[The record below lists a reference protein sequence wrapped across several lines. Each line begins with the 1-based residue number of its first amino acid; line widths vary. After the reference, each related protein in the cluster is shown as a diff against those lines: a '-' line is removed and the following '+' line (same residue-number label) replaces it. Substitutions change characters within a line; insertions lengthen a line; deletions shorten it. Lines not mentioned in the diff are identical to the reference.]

1 MTQFSIQTNDFLN
14 TNKSIYEVVMLADR
28 YGNLAGGTGGTSVD
42 GFGRLR
48 VGNPHT
54 IFESSN
60 RFQIADLFSSSNT
73 ETSTIE
79 FVSTDGCINLT
90 VGTSSTSSIVR
101 ETKKVFPYQPGKSL
115 LVMNTTTFA
124 EPKANLVQRV
134 GYFSANNGVYL
145 EQDANTTY
153 IVMRSQ
159 STGATTSNNRIAQ
172 TDWNVDKFDGLGPS
186 GYVLDMTKS
195 QIFWSDFEWLGVG
208 TVRTGF
214 VINGE
219 LVIAHK
225 FHHANLGK
233 STYMTTAC
241 LPIRYEI
248 YNTGT
253 TTSNSTMKQICS
265 AVISEG
271 GYNQVTLTRSISTP
285 ISGKTLPS
293 GGVKTPM
300 ISIRLRNGRTDSI
313 VLPSCVTVYGFQN
326 TPFKIYL
333 MKDTVLQN
341 TSWSTTD
348 SKSSVEYDLSANTI
362 TSGTVVYEEVF
373 SGQETINPMF
383 LLDHFNH
390 NLQLTRDLGQTT
402 GNVFT
407 VAIESTT
414 NNDKALTSLSW
425 QEHTI

>member
-1 MTQFSIQTNDFLN
+1 
-14 TNKSIYEVVMLADR
+14 MLADR

-60 RFQIADLFSSSNT
+60 RFQLAENFSSSNT
-73 ETSTIE
+73 ANTTIT
-79 FVSTDGCINLT
+79 FVANDGCINLT
-90 VGTSSTSSIVR
+90 VGTAATDSIVR

-115 LVMNTTTFA
+115 LVLNTATFA
-124 EPKANLVQRV
+124 DPQANLTQRI
-134 GYFSANNGVYL
+134 GYFSANNGVYI
-145 EQDANTTY
+145 EQEGNTTY
-153 IVMRSQ
+153 MVMRSQ
-159 STGATTSNNRIAQ
+159 SSGASSSNNRIAQ

-186 GYVLDMTKS
+186 GYTLDMTKS

-225 FHHANLGK
+225 FHHANLGE

-248 YNTGT
+248 FNTGV

-271 GYNQVTLTRSISTP
+271 GYNQVTITRSVSNP
-285 ISGKTLPS
+285 IGGKTLPS
-293 GGVKTPM
+293 GGIKTPM
-300 ISIRLRNGRTDSI
+300 INIRLRSGRTDAI
-313 VLPSCVTVYGFQN
+313 VLPSSVTMYGFQN

-333 MKDTVLQN
+333 MRDGTLQN
-341 TSWSTTD
+341 TTWSTTD
-348 SKSSVEYDLSANTI
+348 TKSSVEYDLTANTI
-362 TSGTVVYEEVF
+362 TGGVVVYEAVF
-373 SGQETINPMF
+373 NGQETVTPIF
-383 LLDHFNH
+383 LTDHFNH
-390 NLQLTRDLGQTT
+390 SLQLTRDLGQTE
-402 GNVFT
+402 GNVFS
-407 VAIESTT
+407 VVVESTT
-414 NNDKALTSLSW
+414 NNDKALTTLAW
-425 QEHTI
+425 QEHTV

>member
-1 MTQFSIQTNDFLN
+1 
-14 TNKSIYEVVMLADR
+14 MLADR

-60 RFQIADLFSSSNT
+60 RFQIAELFSSANT
-73 ETSTIE
+73 ANSKIE

-90 VGTSSTSSIVR
+90 IGTASTDSIVR

-124 EPKANLVQRV
+124 EPKANLIQRV
-134 GYFSANNGVYL
+134 GYFGANNGVYL

-159 STGATTSNNRIAQ
+159 STGVAVSNNRVIQ
-172 TDWNVDKFDGLGPS
+172 TSWNVDKFDGLGPS
-186 GYVLDMTKS
+186 GYTLDMSKS

-208 TVRTGF
+208 TVRCGF

-248 YNTGT
+248 FNSGI

-271 GYNQVTLTRSISTP
+271 GYNQVTITRSVSTS
-285 ISGKTLPS
+285 ITGKTLPS

-300 ISIRLRNGRTDSI
+300 ISIRLRSGRTDAI
-313 VLPSCVTVYGFQN
+313 VLPSAVTMYGFQN
-326 TPFKIYL
+326 TPFKLYL
-333 MKDTVLQN
+333 IKDGTL
-341 TSWSTTD
+341 TGDSWATTD
-348 SKSSVEYDLSANTI
+348 SKSSVEYDLSATAI
-362 TSGTVVYEEVF
+362 TGGEVVHEQVF
-373 SGQETINPMF
+373 KGQETVSAQF

-390 NLQLTRDLGQTT
+390 SLQLTRDLGQAT
-402 GNVFT
+402 GNVFS
-407 VAIESTT
+407 VVVEATT

-425 QEHTI
+425 QEHTV

>member
-1 MTQFSIQTNDFLN
+1 
-14 TNKSIYEVVMLADR
+14 MLADR

-48 VGNPHT
+48 VGEPHT
-54 IFESSN
+54 LFECSN
-60 RFQIADLFSSSNT
+60 RFQLAELFSSSNT
-73 ETSTIE
+73 GTSTIE
-79 FVSTDGCINLT
+79 FVTTDGCINLAI
-90 VGTSSTSSIVR
+90 GTASTDSIVR

-115 LVMNTTTFA
+115 LVMNTVTFE

-134 GYFSANNGVYL
+134 GYYGANNGVYL

-153 IVMRSQ
+153 LVMRSQ
-159 STGATTSNNRIAQ
+159 STGASVATNRVAQ
-172 TDWNVDKFDGLGPS
+172 LDWNVDNFDGLGPS
-186 GYVLDMTKS
+186 GYTLDMTKS
-195 QIFWSDFEWLGVG
+195 HIFWSDFEWLGVG
-208 TVRTGF
+208 TVRCGF

-248 YNTGT
+248 FNTGT

-271 GYNQVTLTRSISTP
+271 GYNQVTITRSISNP
-285 ISGKTLPS
+285 ITGKTLPS

-300 ISIRLRNGRTDSI
+300 ISLRLRSGRTDAI
-313 VLPSCVTVYGFQN
+313 VLPSSISAYGFQD
-326 TPFKIYL
+326 TPFKLSII
-333 MKDTVLQN
+333 KDCTLQN
-341 TSWSTTD
+341 TTWSTTD
-348 SKSSVEYDLSANTI
+348 TKSSVEYDITANTI
-362 TSGTVVYEEVF
+362 TGGVTVFETVF
-373 SGQETINPMF
+373 SGKETVDPIF
-383 LLDHFNH
+383 LLDNFNH
-390 NLQLTRDLGQTT
+390 SLQLTRDLGQTT

-407 VAIESTT
+407 IAIEATT
-414 NNDKALTSLSW
+414 NNDKAVTSLSW
-425 QEHTI
+425 QEHTV